1 MKLTPFDYAQGK
13 KKIAFACVVMV
24 LAGAPR
30 VYAQAPLDVAR
41 DLYATADYEKA
52 LTLLDDLIARNQVGP
67 KRDEA
72 DLYRALCFLALGKRD
87 DADRAVEMI
96 VQRDP
101 LYRAPNDIAPRMRT
115 AFGEAKKRLLPGIIQ
130 QHYNV
135 AKVEFDNKNFGVAGE
150 GFQRVLDALNDPDMK
165 HAASQSPLADLK
177 TLAQGF
183 RDLSVQ
189 AVPKPPPVAAY
200 VALPPPVPQQQKPA
214 VAKIYTGTEPGV
226 IPPVAIVQDFPKFP
240 GRVPSGGI
248 AGAVEIVIDQN
259 GSVESAKMQTPVL
272 SGYDDIVVNA
282 ARHWRYQPARV
293 NGQPVK
299 FRKSIRITVVP
310 ERLGTN

>member
-1 MKLTPFDYAQGK
+1 MQFIRVVLT
-13 KKIAFACVVMV
+13 CVVLL
-24 LAGAPR
+24 LAAAAR

-52 LTLLDDLIARNQVGP
+52 LGLLDDLIARNDAGQ
-67 KRDEA
+67 KRQEA
-72 DLYRALCFLALGKRD
+72 ELYRALCFLALGKRE
-87 DADRAVEMI
+87 DADRAVETI

-101 LYRAPNDIAPRMRT
+101 LYRAPDDIAPRMRT
-115 AFGEAKKRLLPGIIQ
+115 AFGDAKKRLLPSIIQ
-130 QHYNV
+130 QHYSS
-135 AKVEFDNKNFGVAGE
+135 AKMAFDAKDFGAAGD

-177 TLAQGF
+177 TLASGF

-189 AVPKPPPVAAY
+189 AIPPPPPVAAILA
-200 VALPPPVPQQQKPA
+200 VPPPVQQVQ
-214 VAKIYTGTEPGV
+214 VQSQVVSKIYNGTEPGI
-226 IPPVAIVQDFPKFP
+226 IPPVAIVQEFPKFP

-248 AGAVEIVIDQN
+248 AGAVEIVIDQS
-259 GSVESAKMQTPVL
+259 GSVESASMQSPVL
-272 SGYDDIVVNA
+272 SGYDEIVVNA
-282 ARHWRYQPARV
+282 ARNWRYQPAKV

-310 ERLGTN
+310 DRVGTN